1 MENNQNLYNFNQ
13 PGQTTQ
19 IKESPLNKMTTPE
32 IEPPKTKSTGAIVG
46 SIIIIVIL
54 VIGGLYL
61 WGKQIT
67 KVENQQATTP
77 EQILSEP
84 DQALDSLK
92 NQSTSDEIKSIEIDL
107 NATNLDNLNKE
118 LENINIELGL

>member
-13 PGQTTQ
+13 QSQTPP
-19 IKESPLNKMTTPE
+19 IKENILNKAVPE

-92 NQSTSDEIKSIEIDL
+92 NQSTSDEIKSIETDL

-118 LENINIELGL
+118 LENINTELGL